1 MKKLL
6 LFFLNIILLICAV
19 GCNQNVDDDEC
30 IEEGLKEIIFGQ
42 SLDGDY
48 LPQPTDYDS
57 IKDKILNDRLS
68 LYLFE
73 PNLDSVSYVCG
84 YSNEYNYTMNYDVE
98 DIVWKKY
105 TDEEDILNKYRGLEN
120 VFTYV
125 LIDGTITYDLYNHA
139 KLNYPVCYI
148 RNMYEWKKDNPFLK
162 NIDTYFLVTKSVP
175 FIEEYTKSAGF
186 NKYPLVINYY
196 DLNDIKPIIEENG
209 EKYLKLPIKTEYYE
223 NDELKVNFH
232 SLNFMYSDL
241 QELMIDMNNEYEIDD
256 EGYKRYYKYIKYEDL
271 ILSLRKN

>member
-6 LFFLNIILLICAV
+6 LSFLNIILLICAV

-42 SLDGDY
+42 SLEKY
-48 LPQPTDYDS
+48 VFPQPTDYDS

-73 PNLDSVSYVCG
+73 PNLDNVSYVCG

-148 RNMYEWKKDNPFLK
+148 RNIYEWKKDNPFLK
-162 NIDTYFLVTKSVP
+162 NIDTYFLVTNSVP

-186 NKYPLVINYY
+186 NKYPLIINHYH
-196 DLNDIKPIIEENG
+196 LSDIKPIIEENG

-241 QELMIDMNNEYEIDD
+241 KELMIDMNNEYEIDD

-271 ILSLRKN
+271 IFRLRKN

>member
-6 LFFLNIILLICAV
+6 LCFLNIILLICAV
-19 GCNQNVDDDEC
+19 GCNQIVVDDEC
-30 IEEGLKEIIFGQ
+30 IEEGLKEIIFAQ
-42 SLDGDY
+42 SLEKY
-48 LPQPTDYDS
+48 VFPAPTDYDS

-84 YSNEYNYTMNYDVE
+84 YSNEYNYTMYYDVE

-105 TDEEDILNKYRGLEN
+105 TYEEDILNKYRGLEN

-125 LIDGTITYDLYNHA
+125 LIDGTITYDLYNDVE
-139 KLNYPVCYI
+139 LNYPVCYI
-148 RNMYEWKKDNPFLK
+148 RNIYEWKKENPFPK
-162 NIDTYFLVTKSVP
+162 NIDTYFLITDSVP

-186 NKYPLVINYY
+186 NKYPLIINYY
-196 DLNDIKPIIEENG
+196 NLSDIKPIIEENG

-241 QELMIDMNNEYEIDD
+241 KELMIDMNNEYEIDD

-271 ILSLRKN
+271 ILRLRKN

>member
-6 LFFLNIILLICAV
+6 LSFLNIILLICAV

-256 EGYKRYYKYIKYEDL
+256 EGYKRYYKYIKYENL
-271 ILSLRKN
+271 ILRLRKN

>member
-6 LFFLNIILLICAV
+6 LCFLNIILLICAV
-19 GCNQNVDDDEC
+19 GCNQNVVDNEC
-30 IEEGLKEIIFGQ
+30 IEEGLKEIIFAQ
-42 SLDGDY
+42 SLEKY
-48 LPQPTDYDS
+48 VYPAPTDYDS
-57 IKDKILNDRLS
+57 IKNEILNDRLS

-73 PNLDSVSYVCG
+73 PNLDNVSYVCG

-105 TDEEDILNKYRGLEN
+105 TYEEDILNKYRGLEN

-125 LIDGTITYDLYNHA
+125 LIDGTITYDLYNDVE
-139 KLNYPVCYI
+139 LNYPVCYI

-209 EKYLKLPIKTEYYE
+209 KKYLKLPIKTEYYE

-232 SLNFMYSDL
+232 SLDFMYSDL

-271 ILSLRKN
+271 ILRLRKN

>member
-6 LFFLNIILLICAV
+6 LSFLNIILLICAV
-19 GCNQNVDDDEC
+19 GCNQNVVDDDC
-30 IEEGLKEIIFGQ
+30 IEEGLKEIIFGH

-48 LPQPTDYDS
+48 LPQPTDFDS
-57 IKDKILNDRLS
+57 IKYEILNDKLS

-84 YSNEYNYTMNYDVE
+84 YSNEYNYTMYYDVE

-125 LIDGTITYDLYNHA
+125 LIDGTITYDLYNHV

-148 RNMYEWKKDNPFLK
+148 RNIYEWKKDNPFLK

-241 QELMIDMNNEYEIDD
+241 RELMIDMNNEYEIDD

-271 ILSLRKN
+271 ILRLKER